1 MKAIYINETGGTD
14 VLTYGDRP
22 EPEIAPGEILIRVG
36 GSALNHLDLNLR
48 AGNCRRFSAHPGL
61 RPGRRGGADQPR
73 RRHRPESRRPG
84 AGGQPGEVRRHQPV

>member
-14 VLTYGDRP
+14 VLIYGDRP

-48 AGNCRRFSAHPGL
+48 AGNCNGAFPTSWGATWPARWCRSAPT
-61 RPGRRGGADQPR
+61 PAPT
-73 RRHRPESRRPG
+73 
-84 AGGQPGEVRRHQPV
+84 